1 MKSGSLLFL
10 FAVWLSAQASA
21 AEFKD
26 GRVTRVI
33 KDVQLLPE
41 QAASRPA
48 AVNDEVRGGTAV
60 RTGADS
66 RSELKFSDLTI
77 ARLGS
82 NTIFSL
88 NEGARTIDLDAGAVL
103 LRVPK
108 GSGGATIKTAA
119 VTAAITGTTVMA
131 EYHPNVFKFIMLEG
145 TAKITRPGHP
155 GESVTLQ
162 TGEMLSGDPNKPLE
176 QPVTVDLERV
186 TESSLLLR
194 DFGRLGS
201 EDLIEQGKK
210 E

>member
-66 RSELKFSDLTI
+66 RSELTFSDLTI

-88 NEGARTIDLDAGAVL
+88 NEGRAPLISTPAPCSCACPRVLAGPRSKQRLSLPRSRAR
-103 LRVPK
+103 R
-108 GSGGATIKTAA
+108 
-119 VTAAITGTTVMA
+119 
-131 EYHPNVFKFIMLEG
+131 
-145 TAKITRPGHP
+145 
-155 GESVTLQ
+155 
-162 TGEMLSGDPNKPLE
+162 
-176 QPVTVDLERV
+176 
-186 TESSLLLR
+186 
-194 DFGRLGS
+194 
-201 EDLIEQGKK
+201 
-210 E
+210 